1 MKKIQVITDG
11 MAGMVDAA
19 AIAALDAEA
28 RNGLELLT
36 SGEGAGAD
44 FLGWVKLPEETDDA
58 LLDDIN
64 ATAARLRETC
74 EVVVAVGIGGS
85 YLGAKAVIEALSDSF
100 APYRAGTGTRVL
112 FAGQNIGED
121 YMAELQDYL
130 RDKKFGIIVISKSGT
145 TTEPAIAFRL
155 LKDAEGAARAA
166 PGPRTAPPPYRGC
179 NRCTAWR
186 SAFAGNHRRLQDLCN
201 RRQCRRPLL
210 GAHSGRSAPNC
221 GCRLR
226 HPRTGGRCPQH
237 AESDTRRK
245 RHILAGVC
253 ADT

>member
-28 RNGLELLT
+28 RKGLELLT

-155 LKDAEGAARAA
+155 LK
-166 PGPRTAPPPYRGC
+166 
-179 NRCTAWR
+179 
-186 SAFAGNHRRLQDLCN
+186 
-201 RRQCRRPLL
+201 
-210 GAHSGRSAPNC
+210 
-221 GCRLR
+221 
-226 HPRTGGRCPQH
+226 
-237 AESDTRRK
+237 
-245 RHILAGVC
+245 
-253 ADT
+253 

>member
-28 RNGLELLT
+28 RKGLELLT

-155 LKDAEGAARAA
+155 LKEQLESQLG
-166 PGPRTAPPPYRGC
+166 
-179 NRCTAWR
+179 
-186 SAFAGNHRRLQDLCN
+186 RRLQDLCN

-210 GAHSGRSAPNC
+210 GAHSGRSAPHC

>member
-28 RNGLELLT
+28 RKGLELLT

-155 LKDAEGAARAA
+155 LKEQLESQLGREEAGRRIVAVTDAQRGALRSLATTEEIGRA
-166 PGPRTAPPPYRGC
+166 
-179 NRCTAWR
+179 
-186 SAFAGNHRRLQDLCN
+186 H
-201 RRQCRRPLL
+201 
-210 GAHSGRSAPNC
+210 
-221 GCRLR
+221 
-226 HPRTGGRCPQH
+226 
-237 AESDTRRK
+237 
-245 RHILAGVC
+245 V
-253 ADT
+253 